1 MCCRP
6 FVAIASHEVVHARRN
21 GGLYNMGFLSPIR
34 SILDRCHTMLP
45 PTACLMYPRNERR
58 YVRRL
63 GDHCQT
69 RKIGLNAS
77 CHSKPAPS
85 ARSQALEV
93 YSIDGLFWIF
103 CIRFGG
109 C

>member
-1 MCCRP
+1 
-6 FVAIASHEVVHARRN
+6 
-21 GGLYNMGFLSPIR
+21 
-34 SILDRCHTMLP
+34 
-45 PTACLMYPRNERR
+45 MYPRNERR

-85 ARSQALEV
+85 ARYQALEV
-93 YSIDGLFWIF
+93 YSIDGLFWMF

-109 C
+109 CSLASKAKTRRVSTVLIVISVIYFCRNHQRMQLCLWGEGPLVSTAYGPS